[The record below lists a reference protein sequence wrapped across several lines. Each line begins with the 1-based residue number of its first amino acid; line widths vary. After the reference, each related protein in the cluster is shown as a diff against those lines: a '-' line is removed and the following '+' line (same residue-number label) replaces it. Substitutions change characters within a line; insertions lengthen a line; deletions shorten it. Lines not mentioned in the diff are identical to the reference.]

1 MPSLRM
7 VKPEGET
14 RLCRY
19 HASCSRDIGG
29 QGHGFVRL
37 GISNSGKNMGSCQY
51 VWFELKFAFKRLK
64 HHGRKKIG
72 VFIFS
77 FLSLLNPQMK
87 QLKIFAIYN
96 LRQKEGQ
103 VFCRCRQFVFQDF
116 ENAPFR
122 KIKVRLLLPE
132 LPSSRQQTVPPTVV
146 CYKFF
151 LFHIIFILPFKI
163 YLSDVK

>member
-1 MPSLRM
+1 MTEQPPEMPSLRM

-29 QGHGFVRL
+29 QGQGFVRV
-37 GISNSGKNMGSCQY
+37 GVSNSGKNMGSCQY
-51 VWFELKFAFKRLK
+51 VSFELKFAFKRLK

-96 LRQKEGQ
+96 LR
-103 VFCRCRQFVFQDF
+103 
-116 ENAPFR
+116 R
-122 KIKVRLLLPE
+122 KGR
-132 LPSSRQQTVPPTVV
+132 
-146 CYKFF
+146 FF
-151 LFHIIFILPFKI
+151 ADADSLCSKILRMLHFAK
-163 YLSDVK
+163 